1 MKNKKFY
8 IWKKKRNPLFLIGS
22 IFLGIIG
29 TFTTYL
35 SVKVMK
41 FDPYMQSGFTNF
53 EYSFGTFIGTIAC
66 VFAILL
72 IATYFGEY
80 KNVKVEVFQE

>member
-53 EYSFGTFIGTIAC
+53 
-66 VFAILL
+66 
-72 IATYFGEY
+72 
-80 KNVKVEVFQE
+80 